1 LGYCAGLGEAAGF
14 GETTLG
20 PLPGIPHPVIPPEW
34 GIGSHQEVGWNAFAN
49 HGGGYLY
56 MLCKKTD
63 YDDCRDAHLPS
74 GPSQAD
80 QEQTDAYL
88 RCVWDCF
95 ESMTLEWVLDTQ
107 KVQYQDDACT
117 YASTKA
123 LTKFGKNGHS
133 WRYTPIPDY
142 LQVTLGGEGICT
154 WEHVTGFSNTKAEAE
169 FIESFGT
176 SDVCDTGPHA
186 HNPKEWQIMDQIRVP
201 TNIPDGEY
209 LLSWRWDAYMADQMW
224 TNCADVQIISNS
236 GTRDGSISSKPDCIP
251 GQMPPSTP
259 ATPAP
264 ALPPSTPAT
273 PTPALPPS
281 QTPACMDLDLPGNWG
296 AGGTYSCDYYQEHG
310 GEAYCAHVDI
320 DDNCCFCGGGAT
332 GSASVAPT
340 PTQTAGPISVAPT
353 TMTGCTDL
361 DLPGNWGAGGIYGC
375 DHYQEHGGE
384 AYCARVVIG
393 DNCCFCGGGS
403 QSN

>member
-1 LGYCAGLGEAAGF
+1 MIPPLRSRHHNTHHEQTSKSSLLAKNANQHLARTVLCAIIASFSSIAHGHGLLVKPASKNAGDASTSSTATETTYFAQSAFGIIDKAFFDGDHRETPWMRPGKFDHEMARDLISGYPQTLHPCGCNAGTLGYCAGLGEAAGF

-34 GIGSHQEVGWNAFAN
+34 AMGSHQEVGWNAFAN

-95 ESMTLEWVLDTQ
+95 ESMTLEWVPDTQ

-186 HNPKEWQIMDQIRVP
+186 HNPKEWQIMD
-201 TNIPDGEY
+201 
-209 LLSWRWDAYMADQMW
+209 
-224 TNCADVQIISNS
+224 
-236 GTRDGSISSKPDCIP
+236 
-251 GQMPPSTP
+251 
-259 ATPAP
+259 
-264 ALPPSTPAT
+264 
-273 PTPALPPS
+273 
-281 QTPACMDLDLPGNWG
+281 
-296 AGGTYSCDYYQEHG
+296 
-310 GEAYCAHVDI
+310 
-320 DDNCCFCGGGAT
+320 
-332 GSASVAPT
+332 
-340 PTQTAGPISVAPT
+340 
-353 TMTGCTDL
+353 
-361 DLPGNWGAGGIYGC
+361 
-375 DHYQEHGGE
+375 
-384 AYCARVVIG
+384 
-393 DNCCFCGGGS
+393 
-403 QSN
+403 